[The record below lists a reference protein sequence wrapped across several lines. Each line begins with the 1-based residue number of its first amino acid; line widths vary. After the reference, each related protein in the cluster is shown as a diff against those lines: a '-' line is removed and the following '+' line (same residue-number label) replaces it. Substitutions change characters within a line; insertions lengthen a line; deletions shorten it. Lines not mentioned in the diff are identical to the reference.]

1 MGRED
6 LIVILIEF
14 ERKRDLSILLHFFA
28 KEKHSLKLF
37 NQSSATEAAS
47 HLVLPMER
55 FFRQRIP
62 ERDDK

>member
-55 FFRQRIP
+55 FF
-62 ERDDK
+62 